1 MQDGGGSWIYGRRW
15 LPIRSGWG
23 CFSKTHWH
31 PVDEYY
37 RTRDSRMNR
46 SFFRLMGIMPVLQE
60 PRIDYAVFDPWDPY
74 WYGGGCR
81 LPLPVPRGGG
91 DWGSWRPW
99 DMTDPTI
106 AADLEGWMEWRAQR
120 HREEVA
126 RIDGDIAE
134 MSNWHPVYYDD
145 VLEGGLQ
152 RRNQVGGGPDRGRI
166 HQLRRELA
174 DMEQQMD
181 RYELRGDRRGRFDR
195 W

>member
-1 MQDGGGSWIYGRRW
+1 
-15 LPIRSGWG
+15 
-23 CFSKTHWH
+23 
-31 PVDEYY
+31 
-37 RTRDSRMNR
+37 
-46 SFFRLMGIMPVLQE
+46 MPVLQE
-60 PRIDYAVFDPWDPY
+60 PRIDYVVFDPWDPY

-99 DMTDPTI
+99 DMTDPMI

-120 HREEVA
+120 HREEVS
-126 RIDGDIAE
+126 RMDGDVAE